1 MTAATMAASTMGDL
15 RGRRARWTAAAV
27 LAPVAAAVFAGTTA
41 WASSHDPNATAA
53 PTAAPKANHTVDPVL
68 RKLRLDVEK
77 QTKEVTRM
85 RANLKGLHK
94 KTQALAQPSTS
105 GGSTGSGYT
114 SYSSGGSSYSGGTSS
129 GSSGYSSGGSSAG
142 SSGSSG
148 GSSGSSGGGT
158 TTTPVAPAPTPHT
171 STGASTP
178 AP

>member
-1 MTAATMAASTMGDL
+1 MADL

-53 PTAAPKANHTVDPVL
+53 PTAAPKVNHTVDPVL
-68 RKLRLDVEK
+68 RRLRQDVEK
-77 QTKEVTRM
+77 QTKEVARM

-94 KTQALAQPSTS
+94 KTQALAQPSSS

-114 SYSSGGSSYSGGTSS
+114 SYSSGGSSYSGSTSS
-129 GSSGYSSGGSSAG
+129 GSSGSSSGGSSAG
-142 SSGSSG
+142 SSSSG

-158 TTTPVAPAPTPHT
+158 TTTPVTPAPTPHT